1 MDIIGLLVFSI
12 SIAFFGAYQTIP
24 FTNIRPEIDFPF
36 RLRGGFRLGYV
47 LDLVGDAFN
56 LSTSS
61 GKSASTYT
69 IPFTSYTH
77 TTTTNPPANSP
88 TCPLKPT
95 ILVENLPLTNISASN
110 ISLITKKLR
119 LAVERPMEAAR
130 RLANWT
136 NEVWK
141 LSTGAPEW
149 ILSASPDL
157 MLAFKLA
164 VYLFVGCVAVI
175 LIGTTSIFLAAV
187 NRESKVIGAEFMKNA
202 AAGSNAIS
210 SVISQANAQ
219 QGTFEDAMENLKSE
233 LNHLR
238 DQMREKFLGD
248 EEELTE
254 RVRETENR
262 LRYANDRSRQTIEA
276 VINSSRRI
284 ESGFLSSAAKE
295 ELFNRHIINTKEE
308 LKAAKNDVLANAM
321 ELRDW
326 LTTFKRDY
334 EHTIFEIRDETI
346 KDYMEAFNIE
356 KARLQNMISITRN
369 TIDESSTKHGI
380 ETLAE
385 KLRSQ
390 YSEIR
395 EQILVAQEDARTVR
409 EKCKGVASCIPTLKN
424 IVEDMKDQLSMLAE
438 DVAQV
443 QGNFLETRREFLA
456 HASLEADAA
465 RKSQCGDDESSVS
478 RGRRSRRYDECD
490 LLESRDSGKGKTPA
504 MAGPVLAGAWGMEL
518 EKESPGFDTEE
529 SSSESAGLRQQAKRK
544 CGEDD
549 SLPIESDEEE
559 ATAGDDDIHII
570 DINPGLQIKEAPT
583 DNSMVTNDIPTTLPS
598 RVEQ

>member
-1 MDIIGLLVFSI
+1 MDIIGLLVFAI
-12 SIAFFGAYQTIP
+12 SIAFFGAYQTIL

-56 LSTSS
+56 LRTSS

-69 IPFTSYTH
+69 IPSTSYTH
-77 TTTTNPPANSP
+77 TTTTNPHANAP

-141 LSTGAPEW
+141 LSTGALEW

-175 LIGTTSIFLAAV
+175 LIGTTSNFLAAV

-219 QGTFEDAMENLKSE
+219 QATFEDAMENLKSE

-238 DQMREKFLGD
+238 DQMREKFLED

-262 LRYANDRSRQTIEA
+262 LRYANDRSRQIIEA
-276 VINSSRRI
+276 VINSSRKI

-308 LKAAKNDVLANAM
+308 LKAAKNDVLANVM

-326 LTTFKRDY
+326 LTTFKRGY
-334 EHTIFEIRDETI
+334 EHTIFELRDQTIR
-346 KDYMEAFNIE
+346 DYMEAFNIE
-356 KARLQNMISITRN
+356 KARLQNMISVARN

-390 YSEIR
+390 HSEIR
-395 EQILVAQEDARTVR
+395 EQILVAQEDARTVG
-409 EKCKGVASCIPTLKN
+409 EKCKGVASCIPALKN

-443 QGNFLETRREFLA
+443 QGNLLGTRREFLA
-456 HASLEADAA
+456 SQHALLEADAA

-478 RGRRSRRYDECD
+478 RGRRSRRYDEYD

-504 MAGPVLAGAWGMEL
+504 VAGPVSVGAWEMEH
-518 EKESPGFDTEE
+518 EEESPGFDTEE
-529 SSSESAGLRQQAKRK
+529 SSSESAGLGQQAKRK
-544 CGEDD
+544 CVKDD
-549 SLPIESDEEE
+549 SLPIESDE
-559 ATAGDDDIHII
+559 TAGDDDIQII
-570 DINPGLQIKEAPT
+570 DINPGLQIKEAPI
-583 DNSMVTNDIPTTLPS
+583 DDLRVTNDIPTTLPS
-598 RVEQ
+598 RVE